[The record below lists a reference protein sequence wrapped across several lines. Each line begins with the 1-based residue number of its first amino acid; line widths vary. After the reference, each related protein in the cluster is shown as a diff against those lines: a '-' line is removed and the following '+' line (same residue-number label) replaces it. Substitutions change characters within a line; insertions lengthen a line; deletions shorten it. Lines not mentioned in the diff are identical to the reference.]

1 MDALSAISN
10 IKKPRKTKKKLLE
23 DFKIISPSS
32 PLRQQIKD
40 MLKGEVELLE
50 NQKPKIIIMDES
62 VKKQKK
68 TRKVKH
74 KEKSVTPSPPKLTL
88 SPKQKTKKVPKVPS
102 PKPKASSPPK
112 PNVPSPKPKK
122 RTKKVKPNIEFVI
135 EDDDELTSSHKL
147 EGIAKHDT
155 MVPQIEKEKE
165 KEIEMKKSLKTP
177 EVKQVEMIQVQ
188 TQQQPNK
195 VYNQEFIDILD
206 KLGDIMLKQGEPF
219 RARAYQKA
227 QETIMSYPNDITDP
241 AQLKGLPGI
250 GETIMDK
257 FNEYVQTG
265 TLKVLERER
274 NNPLNLL
281 ADVYGIGPKKAKEL
295 VVKGITSIEQ
305 LRTRQEELNDI
316 QKVGLQ
322 YYEQILEKIPRS
334 EIEEYDAVFKSAFE
348 KIAAHDPTAKFEI
361 VGSYRRGA
369 QSSGDI
375 DVIITGNSGVIY
387 KSFID
392 ELIKQKII
400 TNVLSRGL
408 AKTLVIA
415 KLPGKP
421 VARRVDFLY
430 STPEDFPFAI
440 LYFTGSKAFNT
451 VMRNKAL
458 KMGYTLNEHG
468 LSNMDNKIK
477 GAKLEQHFA
486 DEKAIFDFLKMV
498 YKTPIERRDGR
509 AVVAL
514 DDVGA
519 LAAIAP
525 KMAPTL
531 VKEAT
536 VLPLEDVGKKPA
548 VVKKVAPTSMKAAP
562 LADVGE
568 KPAVAESA
576 AATLVKAPDNEIPAD
591 VRANIEKFAHEGISV
606 LEHLNE
612 KMLVDMIRFSSKV
625 YYNSKQIITDNQY
638 DIIKDF
644 TNTKFP
650 SNAAVTEIGAEVE
663 RNKAPLP
670 YEMASMDKIKP
681 DTNALKE
688 WMAKYKGPYVL
699 SCKLDGVSGLY
710 TTEGEKPR
718 LYTRG
723 NGTVGQDISYLIPH
737 LKLPKTKGIA
747 IRGEFIIPKA
757 VFDTKYKTKF
767 ANPRNMVAGI
777 INHKTLNEQ
786 LKDIHFVAYETI
798 MPSGLS
804 PSKQM
809 DFLGTIDVE
818 RVLYKTE
825 TVLTNEMLSDLLVD
839 WRTNYTY
846 EIDGVIVAND
856 AVYPRT
862 SGNPDHSFAFKM
874 VLSDQM
880 AEAKVV
886 DVIWTPSKDGLL
898 KPRVRI
904 EPIQLGGVQ
913 IEYAT
918 GFNGA
923 FIFNN
928 KVGIGATIE
937 LIRSGDVIPH
947 IKAVTVPAP
956 EPKMPSVPYVWN
968 STHVD
973 VMLEN
978 AGEDATVKE
987 KNITGFFK
995 GLEVDGL
1002 GAGNVAKIIA
1012 AGYDTVGKI
1021 LRMTEADFLKVEG
1034 FQKKMAAKIYNGIQ
1048 VELATVNLVTIMS
1061 CSNVFGHGFSETRL
1075 GPIIQTY
1082 PDILLSSESNAG
1094 KIKKLTEIKGMAL
1107 KTASA
1112 FVEKIPDFIAFLKET
1127 GLEGKLQ
1134 SAPASASAIAPLMK
1148 THPFSGKTIVVTG
1161 LTEKVIDDK
1170 VKSIGAKFGSSVSKS
1185 TDILVAKSVD
1195 ESSGKLDKARELNKT
1210 LAKPILIISLDD
1222 FLKTF

>member
-1 MDALSAISN
+1 MDVLSEIL

-32 PLRQQIKD
+32 PLKQQIKEA
-40 MLKGEVELLE
+40 LKPEIELLS
-50 NQKPKIIIMDES
+50 NQRPKIIIVEE
-62 VKKQKK
+62 KPLKAK
-68 TRKVKH
+68 TRKSKPSSPKAPSP
-74 KEKSVTPSPPKLTL
+74 KEKP
-88 SPKQKTKKVPKVPS
+88 KKVTKRKAES
-102 PKPKASSPPK
+102 PKPKAAEK
-112 PNVPSPKPKK
+112 TKKAKPKIELVIEEK
-122 RTKKVKPNIEFVI
+122 EEMEIIPVKKQRKTKKMLPIGPHI
-135 EDDDELTSSHKL
+135 L
-147 EGIAKHDT
+147 EGISEHDVMT
-155 MVPQIEKEKE
+155 TTPLKKR
-165 KEIEMKKSLKTP
+165 KEIETEKSLKTP
-177 EVKQVEMIQVQ
+177 EVKQVVMNQG
-188 TQQQPNK
+188 PNK

-206 KLGDIMLKQGEPF
+206 KLSTIMVKQGEPF

-227 QETIMSYPNDITDP
+227 QETIMSYNGDITDP

-250 GETIMDK
+250 GDTIMEK

-265 TLKVLERER
+265 TLKVLEREK
-274 NNPLNLL
+274 NNPLNIL

-295 VVKGITSIEQ
+295 VDKGITTIDQ
-305 LRTRQEELNDI
+305 LRARQDELNDV

-322 YYEQILEKIPRS
+322 YYEQILERIPRS
-334 EIEEYDAVFKSAFE
+334 EIVEYDTMFESVFAKVAANDPSAR
-348 KIAAHDPTAKFEI
+348 FEI

-375 DVIITGNSGVIY
+375 DIIITGNSGAIY
-387 KSFID
+387 KAFID

-400 TNVLSRGL
+400 LNVLSRGVS
-408 AKTLVIA
+408 KTLVIA
-415 KLPGKP
+415 KLPGKS

-430 STPEDFPFAI
+430 SPPDEFPFAI

-451 VMRNKAL
+451 VMRNRAL
-458 KMGYTLNEHG
+458 AMGYTLNEHG
-468 LSNMDNKIK
+468 LSIMENKVK
-477 GAKLEQHFA
+477 GAKIEQPFA
-486 DEKAIFDFLKMV
+486 DEKAIFDFLKMA
-498 YKTPIERRDGR
+498 YKTPVERVDGR

-514 DDVGA
+514 GDVGA
-519 LAAIAP
+519 TLAMP
-525 KMAPTL
+525 VKMAPTQMKDIPS
-531 VKEAT
+531 VPTTNVAT
-536 VLPLEDVGKKPA
+536 ALPKPNK
-548 VVKKVAPTSMKAAP
+548 VTPTPMKVQTLTNVAPTFP
-562 LADVGE
+562 R
-568 KPAVAESA
+568 ESA
-576 AATLVKAPDNEIPAD
+576 AAPTLPRAEEIPPE
-591 VRANIEKFAHEGISV
+591 VKANIEKFAHEGIKV
-606 LEHLNE
+606 LEPLNE
-612 KMLVDMIRFSSKV
+612 KMLVDMIRFSNTL
-625 YYNSKQIITDNQY
+625 YYNSKPIITDNQY
-638 DIIKDF
+638 DIIKEY
-644 TNTKFP
+644 TNKKFP
-650 SNAAVTEIGAEVE
+650 SNAAVTEIGADVE
-663 RNKAPLP
+663 RNKAQLP

-688 WMAKYKGPYVL
+688 WSQKYKGPYIL

-710 TTEGEKPR
+710 TTEGPVPKM
-718 LYTRG
+718 YTRG
-723 NGTVGQDISYLIPH
+723 NGSVGQDISYLIPH
-737 LKLPKTKGIA
+737 MKLPKTKGVA
-747 IRGEFIIPKA
+747 IRGEFVIPKA
-757 VFDTKYKTKF
+757 VFDAKYKTKF

-777 INHKTLNEQ
+777 INHKTLNETI
-786 LKDIHFVAYETI
+786 KDIHFVAYETI
-798 MPSGLS
+798 MPTGLT

-809 DFLGTIDVE
+809 EFLGTVDVE
-818 RVLYKTE
+818 RVLYKME
-825 TVLTNEMLSDLLVD
+825 TILSNEMLSELLVD

-862 SGNPDHSFAFKM
+862 AGNPDHSFAFKM

-886 DVIWTPSKDGLL
+886 DVIWSPSKDGLL
-898 KPRVRI
+898 KPRVQI
-904 EPIQLGGVQ
+904 EPIQLGGVK

-947 IKAVTVPAP
+947 IKAVTTPAP

-978 AGEDATVKE
+978 ASEDATVKE

-1034 FQKKMAAKIYNGIQ
+1034 FQKKMAAKIYTGIQ
-1048 VELATVNLVTIMS
+1048 EKLAKASLVTIMS

-1075 GPIIQTY
+1075 GPIIETY
-1082 PDILLSSESNAG
+1082 PDILTSTESNEA
-1094 KIKKLTEIKGMAL
+1094 KIQKLTEIKGMAS

-1127 GLEGKLQ
+1127 GLEGILQ
-1134 SAPASASAIAPLMK
+1134 QPAAKVEVVAAPTIVN
-1148 THPFSGKTIVVTG
+1148 HPFNGKTIVVTG
-1161 LTEKVIDDK
+1161 LTEKVIEDK
-1170 VKSIGAKFGSSVSKS
+1170 VKAIGAKFGSSITKN

-1210 LAKPILIISLDD
+1210 LAKPIQIISLDD
-1222 FLKTF
+1222 FLKM

>member
-1 MDALSAISN
+1 MDALSEIL
-10 IKKPRKTKKKLLE
+10 IKKPRKTKKKMLE
-23 DFKIISPSS
+23 DFKIISPTS
-32 PLRQQIKD
+32 PLRQQIREA
-40 MLKGEVELLE
+40 LKPEIELLS
-50 NQKPKIIIMDES
+50 NQRPKIIIMEDS
-62 VKKQKK
+62 
-68 TRKVKH
+68 H
-74 KEKSVTPSPPKLTL
+74 KPKAEKPKAEKSKAEKPLKPLKPKTKKATKKPASKSPSSKSSEKAKT
-88 SPKQKTKKVPKVPS
+88 KKAKTKKV
-102 PKPKASSPPK
+102 KAPVELVIEEEMEIIP
-112 PNVPSPKPKK
+112 VKK
-122 RTKKVKPNIEFVI
+122 QRKTKKLLPTGDHI
-135 EDDDELTSSHKL
+135 L
-147 EGIAKHDT
+147 EGISKHDVMT
-155 MVPQIEKEKE
+155 TLK
-165 KEIEMKKSLKTP
+165 KEIEVEKSLKTP
-177 EVKQVEMIQVQ
+177 EVKQIEMLQEKEKG
-188 TQQQPNK
+188 PNK
-195 VYNQEFIDILD
+195 VYNQEFIDILE
-206 KLGDIMLKQGEPF
+206 KLSAIMVKQGEPF

-241 AQLKGLPGI
+241 AQLKGQPGI
-250 GETIMDK
+250 GDTIMDK

-265 TLKVLERER
+265 TLKVLEREKT
-274 NNPLNLL
+274 NPLNILT
-281 ADVYGIGPKKAKEL
+281 DVYGIGPKKAKEL
-295 VVKGITSIEQ
+295 LDKGITNIDQ
-305 LRTRQEELNDI
+305 LRAKQDELNEI
-316 QKVGLQ
+316 QRVGLQ
-322 YYEQILEKIPRS
+322 YYEQILERIPRS
-334 EIEEYDAVFKSAFE
+334 EIEEYNTMFQSVFAKVAVN
-348 KIAAHDPTAKFEI
+348 DPSAKFEI

-369 QSSGDI
+369 QNSGDI
-375 DVIITGNSGVIY
+375 DVIITGKSGAIY
-387 KSFID
+387 KAFID
-392 ELIKQKII
+392 ELIKQNII
-400 TNVLSRGL
+400 LNVLSRGL

-415 KLPGKP
+415 RLPGKK

-430 STPEDFPFAI
+430 ATPDEFPFAI

-451 VMRNKAL
+451 VMRHKAL
-458 KMGYTLNEHG
+458 EMGYTLNEHG
-468 LSNMDNKIK
+468 LSTMENKVK
-477 GAKLEQHFA
+477 GAKIEQSFA

-498 YKTPIERRDGR
+498 YKAPMDRTDGR

-514 DDVGA
+514 GDVGVMQPA
-519 LAAIAP
+519 SV
-525 KMAPTL
+525 KMAPTQMKAA
-531 VKEAT
+531 V
-536 VLPLEDVGKKPA
+536 VVPLGDVGAPKLKA
-548 VVKKVAPTSMKAAP
+548 KKVAPTQMKDAPLTNVGTVFVTETAAAP
-562 LADVGE
+562 TPMKG
-568 KPAVAESA
+568 AE
-576 AATLVKAPDNEIPAD
+576 EIPPD
-591 VRANIEKFAHEGISV
+591 VKANIEKFAHEGITV
-606 LEHLNE
+606 LEPLNE
-612 KMLVDMIRFSSKV
+612 KMLVDMIRFASKV

-638 DIIKDF
+638 DIIKEF
-644 TNTKFP
+644 TNKKFP

-663 RNKAPLP
+663 RNKAQLP

-681 DTNALKE
+681 DTGALAE

-710 TTEGEKPR
+710 TTEGPVPKM
-718 LYTRG
+718 YTRG

-737 LKLPKTKGIA
+737 IKLPKTKGIA

-757 VFDTKYKTKF
+757 VFEAKYKTKF

-777 INHKTLNEQ
+777 INHKTINETI
-786 LKDIHFVAYETI
+786 KDIHFVAYETI
-798 MPSGLS
+798 IPAGLS

-809 DFLGTIDVE
+809 EFLGTVDVE
-818 RVLYKTE
+818 CVLNKTV
-825 TVLTNEMLSDLLVD
+825 TTLSNEMLSDLLVD

-886 DVIWTPSKDGLL
+886 DVIWSPSKDGLL
-898 KPRVRI
+898 KPRVQI
-904 EPIQLGGVQ
+904 EPIQLGGVK

-968 STHVD
+968 ATHVD

-1034 FQKKMAAKIYNGIQ
+1034 FQKKMAAKIYTGIQ
-1048 VELATVNLVTIMS
+1048 EKLAKAPLITIMS
-1061 CSNVFGHGFSETRL
+1061 ASNVFGHGFSEARL
-1075 GPIIQTY
+1075 SLIMDAEPT
-1082 PDILLSSESNAG
+1082 ILTSLDSNET
-1094 KIKKLTEIKGMAL
+1094 KIKKITDIKGMAS
-1107 KTASA
+1107 KSATA
-1112 FVEKIPDFIAFLKET
+1112 FVEKIPDFIAFLKDT
-1127 GLEGKLQ
+1127 GLEGILQ
-1134 SAPASASAIAPLMK
+1134 QPAAQVIAAPIAVPN
-1148 THPFSGKTIVVTG
+1148 HPFSGKTIVVTG
-1161 LTEKVIDDK
+1161 LTEKVIEDK
-1170 VKSIGAKFGSSVSKS
+1170 VKAIGAKFGSGVSKN

-1222 FLKTF
+1222 FLKM

>member
-1 MDALSAISN
+1 MDVLSVISN
-10 IKKPRKTKKKLLE
+10 TVIKKPRKTKKKLE
-23 DFKIISPSS
+23 DFKIISPTS
-32 PLRQQIKD
+32 PLKQQIKEA
-40 MLKGEVELLE
+40 LKPEIDFLS
-50 NQKPKIIIMDES
+50 NQSPKIIIMDKS
-62 VKKQKK
+62 SSPKKATKK
-68 TRKVKH
+68 KA
-74 KEKSVTPSPPKLTL
+74 PSPNAPKKVTKKKAP
-88 SPKQKTKKVPKVPS
+88 SPKVPSPKVPSPKVPS
-102 PKPKASSPPK
+102 PKPL
-112 PNVPSPKPKK
+112 SPKVKTVK
-122 RTKKVKPNIEFVI
+122 TKKAKPKIELVIQEKEEFEIIPVKKQRKTKKLLPVGPH
-135 EDDDELTSSHKL
+135 TL
-147 EGIAKHDT
+147 EGISEHDVMT
-155 MVPQIEKEKE
+155 KE
-165 KEIEMKKSLKTP
+165 KEIESEKSLKTP
-177 EVKQVEMIQVQ
+177 EVKQVIMNQG
-188 TQQQPNK
+188 PNK

-206 KLGDIMLKQGEPF
+206 KLSAIMVKQGEPF

-227 QETIMSYPNDITDP
+227 QETIMSYPSDITDP

-250 GETIMDK
+250 GDTIMEK

-265 TLKVLERER
+265 TLKVLEREKT
-274 NNPLNLL
+274 NPLNIL

-295 VVKGITSIEQ
+295 VDKGITTIDQ
-305 LRTRQEELNDI
+305 LRARQDELNDI

-322 YYEQILEKIPRS
+322 YYEQILERIPRS
-334 EIEEYDAVFKSAFE
+334 EIVEYDTIFKAAFKKVAANDPSAR
-348 KIAAHDPTAKFEI
+348 FEI

-375 DVIITGNSGVIY
+375 DVIITGNSGAIY
-387 KSFID
+387 KAFID

-400 TNVLSRGL
+400 LNVLSRGL

-415 KLPGKP
+415 QLPGKS

-430 STPEDFPFAI
+430 SSPDEFPFAI

-451 VMRNKAL
+451 VMRNRAL
-458 KMGYTLNEHG
+458 SMGYTLNEHG
-468 LSNMDNKIK
+468 LSTMENKVK
-477 GAKLEQHFA
+477 GAKIEQQFA
-486 DEKAIFDFLKMV
+486 DEKAIFDFLKMA
-498 YKTPIERRDGR
+498 YKAPAERADGR

-514 DDVGA
+514 GDVGA
-519 LAAIAP
+519 PIAMSV
-525 KMAPTL
+525 KMAPTPMKVRAL
-531 VKEAT
+531 TNVASA
-536 VLPLEDVGKKPA
+536 LP
-548 VVKKVAPTSMKAAP
+548 S
-562 LADVGE
+562 
-568 KPAVAESA
+568 ESA
-576 AATLVKAPDNEIPAD
+576 AAPTLSRAAEEIPLD
-591 VRANIEKFAHEGISV
+591 VKSNLEKFAHEGITV

-612 KMLVDMIRFSSKV
+612 KMLVDMIRLASKV
-625 YYNSKQIITDNQY
+625 YYNSKPIITDNQY
-638 DIIKDF
+638 DIIKEYTDK
-644 TNTKFP
+644 KFP

-663 RNKAPLP
+663 RNKAQLP

-681 DTNALKE
+681 DTGALAE
-688 WMAKYKGPYVL
+688 WSQKYKGPYIL

-737 LKLPKTKGIA
+737 MKLPKTKGIA
-747 IRGEFIIPKA
+747 IRGEFVIPKA
-757 VFDTKYKTKF
+757 VFDAKYKTKF

-777 INHKTLNEQ
+777 INHKTLNETI
-786 LKDIHFVAYETI
+786 KDIHFVAYETI
-798 MPSGLS
+798 MPADLR

-809 DFLGTIDVE
+809 EFLGTVDVE
-818 RVLYKTE
+818 RVLYKMEPT
-825 TVLTNEMLSDLLVD
+825 LSNEMLSELLVD

-862 SGNPDHSFAFKM
+862 AGNPDHSFAFKM

-898 KPRVRI
+898 KPRVQI
-904 EPIQLGGVQ
+904 EPIQLGGVK

-947 IKAVTVPAP
+947 IKAVTIPAP

-978 AGEDATVKE
+978 ANEDATVKE

-1034 FQKKMAAKIYNGIQ
+1034 FQKKMAAKIYTGIQ
-1048 VELATVNLVTIMS
+1048 EKLAKASLVTIMS
-1061 CSNVFGHGFSETRL
+1061 ASNVFGHGFSETRFN
-1075 GPIIQTY
+1075 PIIQTY
-1082 PDILLSSESNAG
+1082 PDILTSTESNET
-1094 KIKKLTEIKGMAL
+1094 KIKKLTEIKGMAT

-1127 GLEGKLQ
+1127 GLEGILQ
-1134 SAPASASAIAPLMK
+1134 QPAAKVEVAAPTIVN
-1148 THPFSGKTIVVTG
+1148 HPFSGKTIVVTG
-1161 LTEKVIDDK
+1161 LTEKVIEDK
-1170 VKSIGAKFGSSVSKS
+1170 VKAIGAKFGSSVSKN

-1210 LAKPILIISLDD
+1210 LAKPILIISLDE
-1222 FLKTF
+1222 FLKL